1 LRRADRALSAERAI
15 VQWAERLPSV
25 RSDIENLGHKIGRNT
40 IKRILLENGIA
51 PAPERGRRMSW
62 ATFIKAHLSVLVGM
76 ELFTVEVVTWLGLI
90 RYHVLFAIDI
100 ASRKV
105 EIVGI
110 GWIEPR
116 PLSARPVSGG
126 Y

>member
-1 LRRADRALSAERAI
+1 MKLTVALLPLRRVNAPSWVSALK
-15 VQWAERLPSV
+15 
-25 RSDIENLGHKIGRNT
+25 NLGHKIWRNT
-40 IKRILLENGIA
+40 IKRILLENGID

-62 ATFIKAHLSVLVGM
+62 ATFVKAHLGVLVGRGF
-76 ELFTVEVVTWLGLI
+76 FTVEVVTWLGLI
-90 RYHVLFAIDI
+90 RCHVLFAIDI

-116 PLSARPVSGG
+116 PLSARPLSGG